1 MLRSKVF
8 GVSTLVF
15 GLIVVVT
22 QFGRPGH
29 VPWDLMGAALGPES
43 PVVTSERV
51 KRCDEALDS
60 ISRLNGGPE
69 LIGPERSNPAL
80 ICDANPQHPAC
91 IAVYGDS
98 AVCDF

>member
-22 QFGRPGH
+22 QFGRPGNI
-29 VPWDLMGAALGPES
+29 PWDLMGSALGPERS
-43 PVVTSERV
+43 MVTSDRI
-51 KRCDEALDS
+51 KRCDEALES
-60 ISRLNGGPE
+60 IARLDGGPG
-69 LIGPERSNPAL
+69 LIGPERSSPVL

-91 IAVYGDS
+91 IAVYGD
-98 AVCDF
+98 AGICNF